1 MKGSKPPMLA
11 GWGRLPRPGR
21 AVLAEDL
28 RRITEG
34 AVLTRGLGRSYGDSA
49 LPPPGVE
56 TIPVSILADR
66 ILAFDPDSGRLRA
79 EAGLSLLS
87 LNRLMLRRG
96 FWPPVVP
103 GTQFVTLGGMVAA
116 DVHGKNHHVDGTF
129 GRHVHS
135 LLMRLADD
143 RIIECSPQ
151 NHPDLFFATLGGM
164 GLTGHILEV
173 ELTLRRVP
181 SPWILGQTERV
192 ADIDEFID
200 KLRQAA
206 GEWPYTVGWID
217 CLSAGSRLGRG
228 ALICGR
234 WATPEEAP
242 SRFPAPKRP
251 LSIPFVF
258 PRWALIRPTVRA
270 FNELYFRRQPR
281 RKRRAIVHPESFFH
295 PLDAIQHWNRIY
307 GPRGFTQYQCVLP
320 EGERPGA
327 ARRFLNELTRRGG
340 ASFLCVIKDCG
351 TEGEG
356 ILSFPRPGISI
367 AVDLPVTDGTQQLV
381 DALDELV
388 LSEGGRIYL
397 AKDAFTR
404 ADHFKAMEPRLA
416 AFEAARD
423 RWDPERRLASAQSVR
438 ILGDVVGQPAG
449 SREESDTARAKSEW
463 MEPTIEETTG

>member
-1 MKGSKPPMLA
+1 MKRSKTPRLA

-21 AVLAEDL
+21 AVLSEDL

-34 AVLTRGLGRSYGDSA
+34 AALTRGLGRSYGDSA

-56 TIPVSILADR
+56 EIPVSVLADR
-66 ILAFDPDSGRLRA
+66 ILAFDPESGWLRA
-79 EAGLSLLS
+79 EAGLSLQT
-87 LNRLMLRRG
+87 LNRLMLPRG

-103 GTQFVTLGGMVAA
+103 GTHFVTLGGMVAS

-129 GRHVHS
+129 GRHVQA

-143 RIIECSPQ
+143 RLVECSPRVQ
-151 NHPDLFFATLGGM
+151 PDLFHATLGGM

-173 ELTLRRVP
+173 EFTLRRVP

-192 ADIDEFID
+192 ADIDEFVV

-206 GEWPYTVGWID
+206 SEWPYTVGWID
-217 CLSAGSRLGRG
+217 CLSTGKRLGRG

-234 WATPEEAP
+234 WATAQEAP
-242 SRFPAPKRP
+242 SRFPKPKRP
-251 LSIPFVF
+251 LSVPFVF
-258 PRWALIRPTVRA
+258 PRWALSRPAVRA
-270 FNELYFRRQPR
+270 FNELYFRRYSR

-295 PLDAIQHWNRIY
+295 PLDAIHHWNRIY

-327 ARRFLNELTRRGG
+327 ARRFLNELTRIGG
-340 ASFLCVIKDCG
+340 ASFLCVIKDCWAEG
-351 TEGEG
+351 TGL
-356 ILSFPRPGISI
+356 LSFPRPGISI
-367 AVDLPVTDGTQQLV
+367 AVDLPVTDGTQRLV
-381 DALDELV
+381 DALNDLV

-397 AKDAFTR
+397 TKDAFTR
-404 ADHFKAMEPRLA
+404 PEHFKAMEPRLA

-423 RWDPERRLASAQSVR
+423 RWDPERRLASAQSAR
-438 ILGDVVGQPAG
+438 IFGDVVGKAG
-449 SREESDTARAKSEW
+449 RGETEPAKSN
-463 MEPTIEETTG
+463 TKETVQ